1 MLPVPPESAVHE
13 TATGSD
19 KMAGHKQEDLPLDAT
34 RLNGEAEG
42 LKHRSLCPAMTRSRL
57 PAQTEGKARSREAQL
72 KLNCC
77 CSTCG
82 GQPRFQLS

>member
-1 MLPVPPESAVHE
+1 MFPVPPESAVPE

-19 KMAGHKQEDLPLDAT
+19 EMDGHKQEDLPPDAK
-34 RLNGEAEG
+34 RLSGEAEG

-57 PAQTEGKARSREAQL
+57 PAQTEEKARSREVQL